1 MYNIYLLGS
10 VPEAQLKAFSSKYE
24 ITDDISQANVILTD
38 GTPVTGGM
46 LESRLVFAA
55 AGSLDEGSVSV
66 CSERG
71 TAVFKDASDIPDYIE
86 NGNIHGS
93 VNFPDADLGPFSDEE
108 SRVSVLT
115 GGIDAPVLL
124 GAMMFSELD
133 IKAVAGGLTENG
145 LGCAL
150 VLLREPV
157 SGVPHVDGVLKV
169 RVLQDI

>member
-10 VPEAQLKAFSSKYE
+10 VPEAQLEPFGPKYE
-24 ITDDISQANVILTD
+24 ITDDVTQANVILTD
-38 GTPVTGGM
+38 GTPVTDDM

-55 AGSLDEGSVSV
+55 AGDLDEGSVSV
-66 CSERG
+66 CSGRG
-71 TAVFKDASDIPDYIE
+71 TAVFKDPSDIPDYIE

-93 VNFPDADLGPFSDEE
+93 VNFPDADMGPFGDEE
-108 SRVSVLT
+108 SRISVLT

-133 IKAVAGGLTENG
+133 IKAVAGGLSDSG

-157 SGVPHVDGVLKV
+157 TGVPHVDGVLNV